1 MTRQGIRNAASL
13 IATIVVGTMTLTA
26 AEPAVNSIV
35 RQLPERPP
43 VELKRVRALTG
54 TEFGTAEGDKPST
67 APHGSF
73 PGHENSGIVKS
84 RQFPD
89 LYWLHNDSGDEPRIY
104 PIRGNGQDYKAA
116 RSSEKLGVLIGGA
129 INIDWEDITAD
140 ASGNLILCDTG
151 NNRNDRRDLVFYVVP
166 EPSPDATR
174 AAYIKRYFVRY
185 PDQKSYPAPKDN
197 FNFDCEGVF
206 TIGDT
211 IYLFSK
217 NRSDTHTTLYRLDD
231 PQSYQINTL
240 TKLETFDLRGQV
252 TGADATPDGK
262 RLVVLTYKMIW
273 LFERASTEES
283 FFSGKVRWAPYQGQQ
298 AESIC
303 FSDEKTLK
311 LIDEATGVLHDIAI
325 DDLTPLR

>member
-1 MTRQGIRNAASL
+1 MLQRLRAWPSAVGLLVLFLPLTVAA
-13 IATIVVGTMTLTA
+13 AD
-26 AEPAVNSIV
+26 PAVINFV
-35 RQLPERPP
+35 AELPDRAPIA
-43 VELKRVRALTG
+43 LKKIRSLTG

-84 RQFPD
+84 RHYPD
-89 LYWLHNDSGDEPRIY
+89 VYWLHNDSGDEPRIY
-104 PIRGNGQDYKAA
+104 PIRGDGKDYKGA

-140 ASGNLILCDTG
+140 ASGNIIISDLG

-185 PDQKSYPAPKDN
+185 PNQTSFPAPKDD

-206 TIGDT
+206 TVGDT
-211 IYLFSK
+211 IHLFSK
-217 NRSDTHTTLYRLDD
+217 NRSNTHTTLYRLDN
-231 PQSYQINTL
+231 PQSDQINTL

-262 RLVVLTYKMIW
+262 RLVVLTYKMLW
-273 LFERASTEES
+273 LFERATVNDS
-283 FFSGKVRWAPYQGQQ
+283 FFTGKVRWAPYAGKQ

-303 FSDEKTLK
+303 FADDATLK
-311 LIDEATGVLHDIAI
+311 LIDEATGVLHEIAI
-325 DDLTPLR
+325 ADLTVLK